1 MNTTFKA
8 VDVSDGDIPD
18 LYHLY
23 IEFKPVVALQR
34 PGGLQLCRGLT
45 HKRVATIARSIGHA
59 DSLDRRRKHSKE
71 DPTAETIT
79 PLILEG

>member
-34 PGGLQLCRGLT
+34 PGGLQLCRDLT
-45 HKRVATIARSIGHA
+45 HKRVATIAR
-59 DSLDRRRKHSKE
+59 
-71 DPTAETIT
+71 
-79 PLILEG
+79 